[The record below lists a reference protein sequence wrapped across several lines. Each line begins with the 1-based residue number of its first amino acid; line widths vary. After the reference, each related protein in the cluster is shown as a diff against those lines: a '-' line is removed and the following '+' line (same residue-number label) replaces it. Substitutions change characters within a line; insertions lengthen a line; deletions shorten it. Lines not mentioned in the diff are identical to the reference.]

1 MTQQGKEA
9 RLGVMPYNE
18 ELENRIRAVV
28 ADRPGTERK
37 AMFGDI
43 CHLLQET

>member
-1 MTQQGKEA
+1 
-9 RLGVMPYNE
+9 MPYSE
-18 ELENRIRAVV
+18 ELENRIRALV

-37 AMFGDI
+37 VMFGGV